1 MIADA
6 NPNLELPRIPELED
20 LLHRLLPKDND
31 TPLSLDAVEGRASA
45 GRVHLAPPANTQALH
60 VRKDETEKIL
70 VLENAGTP
78 QYQISFKDWWFDPAK
93 PMLWQRLAASPET
106 TMLLL
111 QPARPGVPVTPF
123 RLLICDP
130 KARPVPL
137 QLSKTFLSA
146 NHTNNAESLCPELHA
161 RLGTVKLPA
170 AHRLQLRPFIGR
182 EPRDLLDDLPLDP
195 PPAGWELNFDSVR
208 ARLAEKIA
216 KAGKELEKI
225 NGQALGIQEAIA
237 KANAADMELGK
248 KLGFDAPLTS
258 LAAFAE
264 SRNAAPSRDIFR
276 LYLRALLQAKFKDGK
291 AKDRLLARL
300 DQPRE
305 MPGLLKEMSQL
316 FAQAGAPGIA
326 PEYFDSRWHNLG
338 LVNDLAAKLAERQQA
353 QTNVDNLN
361 ASLRKVPADLP
372 GTPQIRLYVVD
383 PNSHRLLELIRFTD
397 APIPAP

>member
-1 MIADA
+1 M
-6 NPNLELPRIPELED
+6 PRPTPRIW
-20 LLHRLLPKDND
+20 
-31 TPLSLDAVEGRASA
+31 SWA
-45 GRVHLAPPANTQALH
+45 
-60 VRKDETEKIL
+60 
-70 VLENAGTP
+70 
-78 QYQISFKDWWFDPAK
+78 
-93 PMLWQRLAASPET
+93 
-106 TMLLL
+106 
-111 QPARPGVPVTPF
+111 
-123 RLLICDP
+123 
-130 KARPVPL
+130 
-137 QLSKTFLSA
+137 
-146 NHTNNAESLCPELHA
+146 
-161 RLGTVKLPA
+161 
-170 AHRLQLRPFIGR
+170 
-182 EPRDLLDDLPLDP
+182 
-195 PPAGWELNFDSVR
+195 
-208 ARLAEKIA
+208 
-216 KAGKELEKI
+216 
-225 NGQALGIQEAIA
+225 
-237 KANAADMELGK
+237 K